1 MIKELVALALFV
13 FLLSTVESHKQQKK
27 VLSIVKD
34 INNEMVTVDEI
45 VDALT
50 PIIKGSCSCCDD
62 KPKCQGKGNFQFG
75 KGQKGVSKAFFC

>member
-1 MIKELVALALFV
+1 MIKELVVLSLFV
-13 FLLSTVESHKQQKK
+13 FLLSTVESHKSMKK

-34 INNEMVTVDEI
+34 IKNEMVTVDEI

-62 KPKCQGKGNFQFG
+62 KPQCQGK
-75 KGQKGVSKAFFC
+75 